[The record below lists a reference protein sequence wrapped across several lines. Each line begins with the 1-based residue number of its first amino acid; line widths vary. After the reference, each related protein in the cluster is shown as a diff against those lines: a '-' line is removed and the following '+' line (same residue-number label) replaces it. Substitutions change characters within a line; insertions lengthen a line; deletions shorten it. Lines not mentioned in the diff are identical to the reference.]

1 MQWPMIRTLALAA
14 TALLSACAS
23 APPAPT
29 TQGDVRTERVDKTF
43 DLAPP
48 ITRVA
53 VDNPWGMLSVRA
65 RDERE
70 VGLHA
75 VVQSKA
81 PRYAKATFRSRRDGD
96 TLYIEVGFA
105 GAADAAPG
113 RIDLAV
119 FLPPELAVKLSTRD
133 GAISAKKRHGTIEAS
148 SESGRI
154 VASSNERLNLRTRS
168 GAIRATAAAARWPG
182 ASTIE
187 TESGRIVLRV
197 PTFGDIALDARTG
210 GALRTDFGLSVH
222 TQPDGSR
229 TAQARYGAGTS
240 PLQARSA
247 HGEIV
252 LEQLVLLGE
261 DTSAP
266 EDDD

>member
-1 MQWPMIRTLALAA
+1 MRVHATGFLAIAA
-14 TALLSACAS
+14 AALLGGCAGMPK
-23 APPAPT
+23 APA
-29 TQGDVRTERVDKTF
+29 GEAVRTERVDKAF
-43 DLAPP
+43 DLADG
-48 ITRVA
+48 IERVA
-53 VDNPWGMLSVRA
+53 LDNPWGMINVRN

-70 VGLHA
+70 VGIHA

-81 PRYAKATFRSRRDGD
+81 PAPARAAFRARREGTTLRIEVAFDGD
-96 TLYIEVGFA
+96 RA
-105 GAADAAPG
+105 QPG
-113 RIDLAV
+113 RIDVALYLPDDLA
-119 FLPPELAVKLSTRD
+119 LALTTRD
-133 GAISAKKRHGTIEAS
+133 GPITAKKRAGPVEAS

-154 VASSNERLNLRTRS
+154 VASSRDRLALRTRD
-168 GAIRATAAAARWPG
+168 GLIRAAAVGARWRG

-187 TESGRIVLRV
+187 TDSGRIVLRV

-222 TQPDGSR
+222 AQPDGGH
-229 TAQARYGAGTS
+229 TARARYGAGTS
-240 PLQARSA
+240 PLQVRSA

-261 DTSAP
+261 DKEPP